1 MAIAR
6 CVGCDDYDDYDNVES
21 FGGMFL
27 SLLFQSLL
35 VVVAVVACIF
45 VATHQRGEGK
55 GERQRERKTTKKDTA
70 LRGCVCVPATNKQ
83 TKQTTKEM
91 GFRDGA
97 RSNGFSRGWRAHRET
112 KGETSEKWVMCL
124 ATRKRKNDRKLRFS
138 SFWKNYRP
146 AGCGAPS
153 SFTDMSVMVVDSVPL
168 TSPHFTSLNCTVTQQ
183 KKDNT
188 YK

>member
-1 MAIAR
+1 MLNR
-6 CVGCDDYDDYDNVES
+6 SEGCSCPCFFS
-21 FGGMFL
+21 FFLL
-27 SLLFQSLL
+27 SLLLL
-35 VVVAVVACIF
+35 RVFLSPRTNAVK
-45 VATHQRGEGK
+45 EK
-55 GERQRERKTTKKDTA
+55 ESDREREKPKKKTRLCA
-70 LRGCVCVPATNKQ
+70 GVCVCVLATNKQ
-83 TKQTTKEM
+83 TKQMTKEM

-112 KGETSEKWVMCL
+112 KGETSGKWVMCL